1 MKFWK
6 CNFYQDEEEY
16 LLEISE
22 ISTLYKEQRKDYQMN
37 LTRNI
42 LLKF

>member
-22 ISTLYKEQRKDYQMN
+22 ISTLYKEQRKRLSDEFDEDH
-37 LTRNI
+37 I
-42 LLKF
+42 IEI